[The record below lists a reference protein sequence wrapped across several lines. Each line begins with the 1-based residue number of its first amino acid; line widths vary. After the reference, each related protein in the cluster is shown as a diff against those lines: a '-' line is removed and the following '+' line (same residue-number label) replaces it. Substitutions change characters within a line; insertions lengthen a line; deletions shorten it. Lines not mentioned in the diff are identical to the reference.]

1 MAQYLQITGIL
12 LTALIL
18 IRLWRE
24 GLAGR
29 YPAFLSYNAVV
40 LVTGLVLMGIP
51 RNSNGYAPA
60 YAVVSILDW
69 ICLFFVL
76 RELSRLLFEDHPG
89 IEAAVRLGIWLSLA
103 AAVLTSVVLLLISPD
118 EPTKAFPLLRAFF
131 FLYQSMMFF
140 LAVLFVGPLVFLAW
154 FPVSLRRNIVV
165 YSFGFS
171 LKFIT
176 GAATVLLHNF
186 RPKYAYNEA
195 VSLLHQVLEVAVLM
209 TWLVFLNRAGETPKI
224 TVARKWDEAEAQAT
238 LRRLDSLNDALSNA
252 IREPRR

>member
-1 MAQYLQITGIL
+1 M
-12 LTALIL
+12 L

-29 YPAFLSYNAVV
+29 YPAFFAYNAVV
-40 LVTGLVLMGIP
+40 LASGIMLAAIP
-51 RNSNGYAPA
+51 RHSNRYAIGY
-60 YAVVSILDW
+60 VGFSIVTW

-89 IEAAVRLGIWLSLA
+89 IEAAVRIGIWLSLA
-103 AAVLTSVVLLLISPD
+103 AAVVSSVVLLLVSPE

-140 LAVLFVGPLVFLAW
+140 LAVLFVGPLAFLAW

-176 GAATVLLHNF
+176 GAAVVLLHNF

-195 VSLLHQVLEVAVLM
+195 VSLAHQVLEVAVLV
-209 TWLVFLNRAGETPKI
+209 TWLVFLSRAGETPKI
-224 TVARKWDEAEAQAT
+224 TVARKWSEADAQAT
-238 LRRLDSLNDALSNA
+238 LQRLDSLNDALSGA
-252 IREPRR
+252 VREPRR